1 MVCKIKIKIILNL
14 FYLELLF
21 LFFWS
26 MEVSKNGKFY
36 MKLDASINIWI
47 LKSKKK
53 LDIFNY

>member
-26 MEVSKNGKFY
+26 TEVSKNGKFY

-47 LKSKKK
+47 LKSKTKVGY
-53 LDIFNY
+53 F